1 MPNVRAILDAHA
13 RRKGFLFGFCCLPSC
28 RRVIS
33 VQRVP
38 LEFAGISDGLHPG
51 KCVDQ
56 YKAAFGFG
64 GGKRVA

>member
-1 MPNVRAILDAHA
+1 MPNVRTILDAFA

-38 LEFAGISDGLHPG
+38 LEFAGISDGVHPR
-51 KCVDQ
+51 CVAA
-56 YKAAFGFG
+56 YKAAYGFG
-64 GGKRVA
+64 RKAVA